1 MAAKRSSS
9 NNGKSNGKVAPLD
22 AARRAVQQIAA
33 LTGRPVE
40 GVLGLRR
47 NDDDGWEVSVE
58 ILELHR
64 VPETSDVLASY
75 DVVLDSGG
83 GLREY
88 RRTRRYVRSHVEE
101 G

>member
-1 MAAKRSSS
+1 MAAKRSSG

-22 AARRAVQQIAA
+22 AARRAVQQLAV

-58 ILELHR
+58 ILDPPGA
-64 VPETSDVLASY
+64 PETSDVRASY
-75 DVVLDSGG
+75 DVVLDPGG
-83 GLREY
+83 ELRES
-88 RRTRRYVRSHVEE
+88 RRPRRYVRSHVEE
-101 G
+101 D

>member
-1 MAAKRSSS
+1 MAAKRSS
-9 NNGKSNGKVAPLD
+9 NGKVEALD
-22 AARRAVQQIAA
+22 AARRAVQQLAV

-47 NDDDGWEVSVE
+47 SDDGWEVSVE
-58 ILELHR
+58 LVEMRRI
-64 VPETSDVLASY
+64 PETSDVLATY

>member
-1 MAAKRSSS
+1 MAAKRS
-9 NNGKSNGKVAPLD
+9 SNGKVAPLD

-33 LTGRPVE
+33 LTGRHVE

-75 DVVLDSGG
+75 DVVLDAGG
-83 GLREY
+83 ELQEY
-88 RRTRRYVRSHVEE
+88 HRTRRYVRSHVEE
-101 G
+101 D